1 MTFWKSITFCLL
13 AACLISRAEVE
24 YEIHAGYSSICSSSC
39 FERNLLPVV
48 VTVTDKDDKP
58 VAGAVV
64 AIKRIQPGGYTEN
77 DVRKTPDSST
87 DMNGRITLDYPC
99 KSDSSDP
106 EKPRL
111 TIFGA
116 ITVVADGY
124 ETTAIECE
132 TYFAGIE
139 IVKSERSALAARI
152 ILKKSRPP
160 EDDPF
165 QPEDSE
171 SKPATKPISIKY
183 FQFSGGSSNEEL
195 SFDWI
200 VPMDWK
206 DNQEVK
212 KASESGK

>member
-1 MTFWKSITFCLL
+1 MTSWKSIIFSLL
-13 AACLISRAEVE
+13 ASCPIGRAEVE
-24 YEIHAGYSSICSSSC
+24 YEIHTGYAASISCS
-39 FERNLLPVV
+39 FKRNLLPVG
-48 VTVTDKDDKP
+48 VTVTDEDTKP

-64 AIKRIQPGGYTEN
+64 AIKRIQPDGYTEQ
-77 DVRKTPDSST
+77 DVRTTRDSST
-87 DMNGRITLDYPC
+87 DKDGRITLDYPC
-99 KSDSSDP
+99 RFDSSAP
-106 EKPRL
+106 APPLLR
-111 TIFGA
+111 IIGA

-160 EDDPF
+160 EADPF
-165 QPEDSE
+165 QPESSE

-183 FQFSGGSSNEEL
+183 LQFSGGSSNEEL

-200 VPMDWK
+200 VPFEWK
-206 DNQEVK
+206 DNPEEK
-212 KASESGK
+212 KALKSPE